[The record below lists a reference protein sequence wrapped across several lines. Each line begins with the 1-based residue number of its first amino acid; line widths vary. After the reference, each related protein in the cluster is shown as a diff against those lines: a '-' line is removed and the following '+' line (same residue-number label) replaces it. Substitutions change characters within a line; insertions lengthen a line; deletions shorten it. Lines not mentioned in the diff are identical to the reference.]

1 MKVKVREALE
11 TQFEEDIKMPLVTKE
26 NACYDFYSPQKMV
39 IYKGSIGVK
48 VPTGLQFEIPEGY
61 CMKLYL
67 RSSYAAKRGLRL
79 ANSVGMIDSG
89 YRGEVMAI
97 FDNIGEDTEVIEK
110 GERFL
115 QGRIEKNILVEFEE
129 VTTLEETQR
138 GDGGF
143 GSTGKM

>member
-1 MKVKVREALE
+1 MKIKVRKALE
-11 TQFEEDIKMPLVTKE
+11 THFKEDVKLPLVTEE
-26 NACYDFYSPQKMV
+26 NACYDFYSPQKVV
-39 IYKGSIGVK
+39 IYPGSIGVK
-48 VPTGLQFEIPEGY
+48 VLTGLEFEIPEGY

-67 RSSYAAKRGLRL
+67 RSSYAAGRGLRL

-89 YRGEVMAI
+89 YRGEVAAI
-97 FDNIGEDTEVIEK
+97 FDNVGEATEVIEK

-115 QGRIEKNILVEFEE
+115 QGRIEKNIPVEFEE

-138 GDGGF
+138 GSGGF